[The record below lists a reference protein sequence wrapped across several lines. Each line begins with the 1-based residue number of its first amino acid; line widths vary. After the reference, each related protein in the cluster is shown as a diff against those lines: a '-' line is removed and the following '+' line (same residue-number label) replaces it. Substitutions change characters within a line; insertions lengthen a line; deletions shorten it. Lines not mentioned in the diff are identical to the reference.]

1 LLEVPKMITYNAFH
15 MILLNSFSLLV
26 VKLNPLILHLL
37 QTTMDMSM
45 L

>member
-1 LLEVPKMITYNAFH
+1 